1 MTEEGRN
8 KINILANEKHC
19 EMAVNGYNKI
29 YYSLSKPFSWPS
41 GGSPCLLTLRL
52 FFFYPRNS
60 RILGPLY
67 FFSNPPFSLF
77 NSPLFVKNFLFNQIA
92 RVQKKFYF

>member
-8 KINILANEKHC
+8 KINILANENHC

-52 FFFYPRNS
+52 FFFIRG
-60 RILGPLY
+60 ILGSLGHFI
-67 FFSNPPFSLF
+67 FFLIRHSHYLI
-77 NSPLFVKNFLFNQIA
+77 LLCL
-92 RVQKKFYF
+92 